1 GTREWVG
8 LKLPKPVVSLTF
20 TNKHLKFWH
29 DPFVCSTIVYHK
41 PVKIFSIL
49 NHFPINYHSQMIT
62 YIITLLINTYTI
74 MDHILPYLTYIHT
87 LQNSFWILKCV
98 TCVHSLLYS
107 IWNIHI
113 SVHYLCI
120 SNNQSRS

>member
-74 MDHILPYLTYIHT
+74 MDHILPYLIYIHT
-87 LQNSFWILKCV
+87 HCKI
-98 TCVHSLLYS
+98 HSGS
-107 IWNIHI
+107 SNVSHA
-113 SVHYLCI
+113 CI
-120 SNNQSRS
+120 PCYTQYGIYI